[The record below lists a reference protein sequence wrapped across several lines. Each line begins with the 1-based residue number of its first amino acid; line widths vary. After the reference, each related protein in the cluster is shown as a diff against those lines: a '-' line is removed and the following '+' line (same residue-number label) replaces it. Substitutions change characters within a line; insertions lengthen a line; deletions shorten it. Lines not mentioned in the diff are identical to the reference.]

1 MVVSIPQQPPS
12 KAGDL
17 QGWNKRTSQTINSL
31 EENVADEMDNEKN
44 NFNFEMSGQHVRKN
58 DYEQRNNA
66 NLENVKSA
74 RKEGRKRKR
83 PIELLN

>member
-1 MVVSIPQQPPS
+1 MQ
-12 KAGDL
+12 
-17 QGWNKRTSQTINSL
+17 NKSQTINSL
-31 EENVADEMDNEKN
+31 EENVADEMANEKK
-44 NFNFEMSGQHVRKN
+44 NFNFEMSGQNVRKN

-83 PIELLN
+83 PIELLNWVNATNQRTRATK